1 MKDGKAGKKRIWT
14 RDAWIA
20 LLVFLFVFAAGYVH
34 LRSLRTDRSA
44 VTGIELLYGPAVML
58 AQGRGF
64 IAPDLLEYPEF
75 RAFVRGD
82 IESLPPNALPERV
95 IENPSQV
102 ASYHRYLVYTVALFW
117 RLFGISWTSLEPLLA
132 LLLAW
137 SGVAVYGIMRLG
149 MKRGYALA
157 ATLLFMIS
165 PAMLCLLTELRDFS
179 KAPFMLSMLVGIG
192 WLLKYRVRSRQ
203 LFFWA
208 VAFGLLAGVGMGF
221 RQDVFV
227 FLPLALV
234 VLAVSAIRTEDAGRW
249 LRLSALPLCLACSY
263 LVAWPMLG
271 RMEGAAHPDHHLV
284 QGFSIKRLDNL
295 GILPAS
301 YRPMSSGSDCYVFS
315 ALQDHSRRVDG
326 AEAGRL
332 VVQPERRMSPTTRHI
347 RIRNREECFMNER
360 SG

>member
-1 MKDGKAGKKRIWT
+1 MVGRRRI
-14 RDAWIA
+14 RH
-20 LLVFLFVFAAGYVH
+20 Y
-34 LRSLRTDRSA
+34 A
-44 VTGIELLYGPAVML
+44 VGHEA
-58 AQGRGF
+58 
-64 IAPDLLEYPEF
+64 
-75 RAFVRGD
+75 
-82 IESLPPNALPERV
+82 
-95 IENPSQV
+95 
-102 ASYHRYLVYTVALFW
+102 
-117 RLFGISWTSLEPLLA
+117 
-132 LLLAW
+132 
-137 SGVAVYGIMRLG
+137 
-149 MKRGYALA
+149 GYALA

-271 RMEGAAHPDHHLV
+271 RMEGAAHPGHHLV
-284 QGFSIKRLDNL
+284 QGFPSSASITLEYCRLPIALCHPVRTATFSPLYRITRVVWTVRKRD
-295 GILPAS
+295 GSREILLVPT
-301 YRPMSSGSDCYVFS
+301 
-315 ALQDHSRRVDG
+315 RR
-326 AEAGRL
+326 AGGGCW
-332 VVQPERRMSPTTRHI
+332 TW
-347 RIRNREECFMNER
+347 
-360 SG
+360 